1 MKHTRIAQK
10 TFSISKQDLDIFYS
24 GDSFKIIDFII
35 NLIEEVTFETGK
47 ISTSILF
54 TNIFINGCY
63 FICAE
68 NNVRIQIEPYRDWLS
83 RFNQQLQK
91 YCETIYTEPLCA
103 DISAP
108 NGGPTTEIKIHNIF
122 TTINNKVLVKTYSKI
137 YIDPNAN
144 SFRYYDEFGLA
155 LETKNLEQFFKDLT
169 KMHPGIEVPKFEFKI
184 T

>member
-24 GDSFKIIDFII
+24 DDSFKIIDFII

-47 ISTSILF
+47 ISTSVLF

-63 FICAE
+63 FICTE

-103 DISAP
+103 DVNAFIP
-108 NGGPTTEIKIHNIF
+108 ETEIKIYASF
-122 TTINNKVLVKTYSKI
+122 TTINNKVLTKTYSRI
-137 YIDPNAN
+137 FIDPNAK
-144 SFRYYDEFGLA
+144 SFEYYDEFGLA
-155 LETKNLEQFFKDLT
+155 LETNNLEQFFKDQT
-169 KMHPGIEVPKFEFKI
+169 EMHPGIEVPKFEFKI